1 MKAIIMAGG
10 EGKRLRP
17 ITDSIPKPLLPV
29 GGVPTIVR
37 ILSLLRSH
45 GIDEA
50 AITVGYLSDKIVST
64 LGRSCQGVELTYL
77 SEATPL
83 GTAGGVKQA
92 ESFIGNDDF
101 VVISGDALCE
111 TDLSSAISKRKESG
125 AIMLMV
131 LTHCPDPGEY
141 GVVLTDDSGFVNGF
155 CEKPSLSSTY
165 SDLINTGIYVMSH
178 RIFDF
183 IPDGNSDFSKDIFPK
198 LLSSGEKIA
207 TFKDN
212 SYWCDIG
219 DFSSYRSANLRYCDN
234 SNSIGRGCELPS
246 VGVEGSVI
254 MDSVKIG
261 RRSKIDGS
269 IICSD
274 TVIGDDCTV
283 SYGCVIGHGCIIGN
297 NSVISEGTVLPS
309 FTEIPDG
316 SFIKQGASA
325 SPSIIRS
332 LLDNGVLRAP
342 IKNLSPSF
350 CVRIGSSLV
359 TAAKCRRVGIMTD
372 GTQASEKIQSA
383 VIRGMA
389 EHGIEMILLGEGFEA
404 AAALAPREL
413 KTDLSVFVRSNGKEA
428 VISFYDEYGLTP
440 KRDFERA
447 FVSSM
452 TGGDKAVSG
461 NRKRLSHIDFVKEM
475 YLPFLISNRCP
486 LENIRITVKNGN
498 KSSQIMSEAL
508 NAVGAVLTDDGIKL
522 SLSDDGFSL
531 SVEDNGKI
539 YDDWHIKALILRYL
553 IRDKVSLPSSVPSVL
568 KELCRKP
575 PYIYTLCPSG
585 DSENEARKNASAFP
599 ELIHGAA
606 AAAELLALVSVSGKG
621 LSELSVHVPNFAL
634 SSEVLR
640 TTDRRRFSI
649 LTSLGSPSGDG
660 VLSEYEKGSVRVIPR
675 RDGYTLIAEAAS
687 GEYAEELISLSERE
701 ILKLLR
707 NTL

>member
-50 AITVGYLSDKIVST
+50 AITVGYLSDKIIST
-64 LGRSCQGVELTYL
+64 LGRSCQGIELTYL
-77 SEATPL
+77 NEDIPL

-101 VVISGDALCE
+101 IVISGDALCE
-111 TDLSSAISKRKESG
+111 ADLSSAIAKREKNG
-125 AIMLMV
+125 TIMLMV
-131 LTHCPDPGEY
+131 LTHCPEPGEY
-141 GVVLTDDSGFVNGF
+141 GVVLTDEQDFVSGF

-165 SDLINTGIYVMSH
+165 SDLINTGIYVMSP
-178 RIFDF
+178 RIFGF
-183 IPDGNSDFSKDIFPK
+183 IPDGNSDFSKDTFPK
-198 LLSSGEKIA
+198 LLASGEKIS
-207 TFKDN
+207 TYKDD

-219 DFSSYRSANLRYCDN
+219 DFSSYKSANLRYCKSD
-234 SNSIGRGCELPS
+234 SSIGRNCELPS
-246 VGVEGSVI
+246 VGIERSLI
-254 MDSVKIG
+254 MDGVKVG
-261 RRSKIDGS
+261 RRSKIDDS

-274 TVIGDDCTV
+274 TVIGEDCTV
-283 SYGCVIGHGCIIGN
+283 SYGCVIGHGCIIGS

-309 FTEIPDG
+309 FTEIPEG

-325 SPSIIRS
+325 SPSVIRS
-332 LLDNGVLRAP
+332 MLNNGVLRAP
-342 IKNLSPSF
+342 ITSLPPSF
-350 CVRIGSSLV
+350 CVRVGSSLV
-359 TAAKCRRVGIMTD
+359 AASKCRRVGIMTD
-372 GTQASEKIQSA
+372 DTQTSERIQSA
-383 VIRGMA
+383 IIRGMA
-389 EHGIEMILLGEGFEA
+389 EHSIEMILLGQGFEA
-404 AAALAPREL
+404 AAALAAREL
-413 KTDLSVFVRSNGKEA
+413 KTDLSLFVRSGGKE
-428 VISFYDEYGLTP
+428 VSISIYDEYGLSP

-447 FVSSM
+447 FVSAM
-452 TGGDKAVSG
+452 TNGDKTVSE
-461 NRKRLSHIDFVKEM
+461 NKKRISHIDFLKEM

-486 LENIRITVKNGN
+486 LENIQITIKNGGTA
-498 KSSQIMSEAL
+498 SQIMSEAL
-508 NAVGAVLTDDGIKL
+508 TAVGAVLTDDGIKL

-531 SVEDNGKI
+531 SVEQDGKV
-539 YDDWHIKALILRYL
+539 YDDWHIKALLLRYL

-568 KELCRKP
+568 KELCRRP
-575 PYIYTLCPSG
+575 PFIYTLCPSG
-585 DSENEARKNASAFP
+585 DDENEARKNTAAFP

-606 AAAELLALVSVSGKG
+606 AAAELLALVSISGKN
-621 LSELSVHVPNFAL
+621 LSELSAHIPSFAL

-649 LTSLGSPSGDG
+649 LTSLGAPSGDG

-675 RDGYTLIAEAAS
+675 RDGYTLIAEAVS

-701 ILKLLR
+701 ILRLLR
-707 NTL
+707 NS